1 MRKILAPK
9 KTEINKLKKLSFEL
23 VEILRTGA
31 VLVVAVENSYVAI
44 ADPSN
49 PDAGE
54 SFRKLKKI
62 DPDIFFPIF
71 ISDLGQLIDY
81 VPAVPDNA
89 RLLASTFW
97 PGMLNLEL
105 SARDVVPNNL
115 GASIAPASVMVR
127 SPKSALLNALSE
139 LMGPIIY
146 VSLTDAKGG
155 LLKSLT
161 LLTPENKKCIK
172 VAIDSG
178 TIKSKEQTSIISFV
192 HTKPKMLREGAITF
206 VEAKK
211 QLPSL
216 TSIQN

>member
-62 DPDIFFPIF
+62 DPDIFFPVF
-71 ISDLGQLIDY
+71 VSDLGQLIDY
-81 VPAVPDNA
+81 VPEIPDTA
-89 RLLASTFW
+89 RLLATSFW
-97 PGMLNLEL
+97 PGLLNIEL
-105 SARDVVPNNL
+105 SARDAIPNNL
-115 GASIAPASVMVR
+115 GASIAPTSVMAR
-127 SPKSALLNALSE
+127 SPKSALLNAMSE

-146 VSLTDAKGG
+146 ISLTDAKGG
-155 LLKSLT
+155 ILKSLT
-161 LLTPENKKCIK
+161 LLTPENKRCIK

-178 TIKSKEQTSIISFV
+178 TIKLKDQTSIISFV
-192 HTKPKMLREGAITF
+192 HTKPKLLREGAITF

-216 TSIQN
+216 TSV

>member
-9 KTEINKLKKLSFEL
+9 KTEVNKLKKLAFEL

-49 PDAGE
+49 SDAGE
-54 SFRKLKKI
+54 SFRKLKKF
-62 DPDIFFPIF
+62 DDDIFFPMF

-81 VPAVPDNA
+81 VPDVPDSA
-89 RLLASTFW
+89 RLLAGFFW
-97 PGMLNLEL
+97 PGMLNIEL

-115 GASIAPASVMVR
+115 GASIAPTSVMAR
-127 SPKSALLNALSE
+127 SPKNPLLNAMSE

-146 VSLTDAKGG
+146 VSLTDTKGG

-178 TIKSKEQTSIISFV
+178 VIKLKEQTSIISCI

-206 VEAKK
+206 IEAKK
-211 QLPSL
+211 LLPSL
-216 TSIQN
+216 LST

>member
-9 KTEINKLKKLSFEL
+9 KTEVNKLKKLSFEL

-54 SFRKLKKI
+54 SFRKLKKF
-62 DPDIFFPIF
+62 DDDIFFPVF
-71 ISDLGQLIDY
+71 ISDLGELIDY
-81 VPAVPDNA
+81 VPEVPDSA
-89 RLLASTFW
+89 RLLASSFW
-97 PGMLNLEL
+97 PGMLNIEL
-105 SARDVVPNNL
+105 PTRDVIPNNL
-115 GASIAPASVMVR
+115 GASIAPTSVMVR
-127 SPKSALLNALSE
+127 SPKNALLNAMSE

-146 VSLTDAKGG
+146 ISLTDTRNG

-178 TIKSKEQTSIISFV
+178 AIKLKEQTSIISCI

-206 VEAKK
+206 IEAKK
-211 QLPSL
+211 LLPSL
-216 TSIQN
+216 SSV

>member
-9 KTEINKLKKLSFEL
+9 KTEVNKLKKLSFEL
-23 VEILRTGA
+23 VEILRTGE
-31 VLVVAVENSYVAI
+31 VVVVAVENSYVAI
-44 ADPSN
+44 ADPSS

-54 SFRKLKKI
+54 SFRKLKNF
-62 DPDIFFPIF
+62 DHDIFFPMF
-71 ISDLGQLIDY
+71 ISDLGKLIDY
-81 VPAVPDNA
+81 VPAVPDSA
-89 RLLASTFW
+89 RLLAGSFW
-97 PGMLNLEL
+97 PGMLNIEL
-105 SARDVVPNNL
+105 PARDVIPNNL

-127 SPKSALLNALSE
+127 SPKSALLNAMSE

-146 VSLTDAKGG
+146 VSLTDTKGG
-155 LLKSLT
+155 QLKSLT

-178 TIKSKEQTSIISFV
+178 IIKLKEQTSIITFI

-206 VEAKK
+206 MEAKK

-216 TSIQN
+216 TSL

>member
-9 KTEINKLKKLSFEL
+9 KTEVNKLKKLAFEL

-54 SFRKLKKI
+54 SFRKLKKF

-71 ISDLGQLIDY
+71 ISDLGKLIDY
-81 VPAVPDNA
+81 VPDVPDSA
-89 RLLASTFW
+89 RLIAGSFW
-97 PGMLNLEL
+97 PGMLNIEL
-105 SARDVVPNNL
+105 PARDVIPNNL
-115 GASIAPASVMVR
+115 GASIAPTSVMVR
-127 SPKSALLNALSE
+127 SPKNELLNAMSE

-161 LLTPENKKCIK
+161 LLTPENRKCIR

-178 TIKSKEQTSIISFV
+178 TIKLKKQTSIISCI
-192 HTKPKMLREGAITF
+192 HAKPKMLREGAITF
-206 VEAKK
+206 MEAKK
-211 QLPSL
+211 LLPSL
-216 TSIQN
+216 SSA

>member
-9 KTEINKLKKLSFEL
+9 KTEINKLRKLSFEL

-31 VLVVAVENSYVAI
+31 VLVVAVENSYVAV

-54 SFRKLKKI
+54 SFRKLKKS

-81 VPAVPDNA
+81 VPDIPDSA
-89 RLLASTFW
+89 RLLAGFFW
-97 PGMLNLEL
+97 PGMLNIEL
-105 SARDVVPNNL
+105 PARDVIPNNL
-115 GASIAPASVMVR
+115 GASIAPTSVMVR
-127 SPKSALLNALSE
+127 SPKNELLNAMSE

-161 LLTPENKKCIK
+161 LLTPENRKCIR

-178 TIKSKEQTSIISFV
+178 TIKLKEKTSIINCI
-192 HTKPKMLREGAITF
+192 HAKPKMLREGAITF
-206 VEAKK
+206 IEAKK
-211 QLPSL
+211 LLPSL
-216 TSIQN
+216 SSA

>member
-9 KTEINKLKKLSFEL
+9 KTEVNKLKKLSFEL

-49 PDAGE
+49 PDAGV
-54 SFRKLKKI
+54 SFRRLKKF
-62 DPDIFFPIF
+62 DDDIFFPVF
-71 ISDLGQLIDY
+71 VSDVGELIDY
-81 VPAVPDNA
+81 VPEIPDSA
-89 RLLASTFW
+89 RLLASSYW
-97 PGMLNLEL
+97 PGLLNIEL
-105 SARDVVPNNL
+105 PARDVIPNNL
-115 GASIAPASVMVR
+115 GANISPTSVMVR
-127 SPKSALLNALSE
+127 SPKSALLNAMSE

-146 VSLTDAKGG
+146 ISLADDKGG

-178 TIKSKEQTSIISFV
+178 TIKLKEQTSIITFI
-192 HTKPKMLREGAITF
+192 HAKPKMLREGAITF
-206 VEAKK
+206 SEVKK
-211 QLPSL
+211 LLPSL
-216 TSIQN
+216 SAV